1 MPTAR
6 WWPPR
11 ESYLSSLGDSARGGP
26 SRRPSREQAAAKEGA
41 LERAVPVHPS
51 SPEAGDLARGEET
64 GQRRSVG
71 PQDAPGQIGLQAAE
85 CLAGQDVEASCD
97 QRPGGRIQQ
106 RVGLSEQDRPVA
118 EVASRRS
125 NREDLR
131 VLTGPIDN
139 TLVASGDFAVQLDRI
154 EAWLVGQGVHS
165 AHPVAEVAR
174 DDEVGAVFLEGFD
187 PLRARPSNRSLQQ
200 EPDVLAR

>member
-6 WWPPR
+6 WWPPP
-11 ESYLSSLGDSARGGP
+11 ESYLSRLGDSARGGP

-71 PQDAPGQIGLQAAE
+71 PQDAPGQLGLQAAE
-85 CLAGQDVEASCD
+85 GLTGQDVEASCD

-106 RVGLSEQDRPVA
+106 RVGRSVPDQPVA
-118 EVASRRS
+118 AVASPLT
-125 NREDLR
+125 NRVYLR
-131 VLTGPIDN
+131 
-139 TLVASGDFAVQLDRI
+139 
-154 EAWLVGQGVHS
+154 
-165 AHPVAEVAR
+165 
-174 DDEVGAVFLEGFD
+174 
-187 PLRARPSNRSLQQ
+187 
-200 EPDVLAR
+200 